1 MFTEY
6 LFSAIITISAI
17 LVYNRCRIPTLMTLM
32 AKRKRKFSATI
43 STDKIVWDTFV
54 IWAKQQN
61 STASEMITK
70 FMEQSVA
77 SGEYVKNLYEQR
89 ENLESVLRKL
99 IVEELEKRDSFWL
112 EYLENNNILPA
123 TNSNNSNSVTDDTD
137 STDGTDEQP
146 SSKQE
151 TDEISFEDAERLYKF
166 MVRAFKTNRSK
177 YKSYPASAPNSDDDT
192 DGTDNTDNTN
202 KASNTDDTDDT
213 DKEQVAKS
221 EKPEK
226 LYTDKELKERENL
239 SCHQSTVT
247 RWRQGKGKTP
257 ENIANNYEIVG
268 TRWKFIG
275 NN

>member
-17 LVYNRCRIPTLMTLM
+17 LVYNRCGRPTLMTLM
-32 AKRKRKFSATI
+32 AKKKRKFSATI
-43 STDKIVWDTFV
+43 STDKIVWDTFI

-61 STASEMITK
+61 STASELITK

-89 ENLESVLRKL
+89 ENLESLLRKL

-112 EYLENNNILPA
+112 EYLETNNILPA
-123 TNSNNSNSVTDDTD
+123 TNSNNSNPLTDDTDDTVSTDKQSLSEQKTDEFSFEDAEQFYNFMIRAFKTNQSKYKSYPATTTDSKDDTDNTDNTDETSKALGTDDTD
-137 STDGTDEQP
+137 STDKGQ
-146 SSKQE
+146 
-151 TDEISFEDAERLYKF
+151 A
-166 MVRAFKTNRSK
+166 
-177 YKSYPASAPNSDDDT
+177 
-192 DGTDNTDNTN
+192 
-202 KASNTDDTDDT
+202 
-213 DKEQVAKS
+213 AKG

-239 SCHQSTVT
+239 SCHKTTIS
-247 RWRQGKGKTP
+247 RWRQGKSKMP